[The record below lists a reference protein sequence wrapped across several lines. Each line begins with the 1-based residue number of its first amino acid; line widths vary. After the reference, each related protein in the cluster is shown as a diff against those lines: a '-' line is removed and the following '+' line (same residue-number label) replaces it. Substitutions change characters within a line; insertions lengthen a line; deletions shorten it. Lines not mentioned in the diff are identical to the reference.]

1 MASYSISNI
10 TENSV
15 DVKVSGLSSN
25 YTYDIR
31 IFVRLSNDTSDVTY
45 DETTTV
51 SYTTSYSETIS
62 GLDENT
68 DYTINVGINE
78 GSGNVWIGSKTFT
91 TDEIVEEEKP
101 DTFSWTY
108 AKTQDGAF
116 NLTATEWNNFTSRI
130 NEERA
135 YLGLSAYSFTK
146 AVKGNNFTASMYNQA
161 VNAIKG
167 MGGGAGGYI
176 YTVSKGDTITA
187 YEMNQIVAELN
198 SAINNL

>member
-10 TENSV
+10 TDSSV
-15 DVKVSGLSSN
+15 KVKVSGLSTS
-25 YTYDIR
+25 YSYKIR
-31 IFVRLSNDTSDVTY
+31 IFVRLADDSD
-45 DETTTV
+45 DV
-51 SYTTSYSETIS
+51 SFDETIS
-62 GLDENT
+62 VMFATSYIHTVSGLEPNT
-68 DYTINVGINE
+68 NYKINVDVGE
-78 GSGNVWIGSKTFT
+78 GWIGAKDFT
-91 TDEIVEEEKP
+91 TEEIAEEEKP

-108 AKTQDGAF
+108 AKTQGGGF

-130 NEERA
+130 NEERE

-146 AVKGNNFTASMYNQA
+146 AVKGNDFTASMYNQA

-176 YTVSKGDTITA
+176 YTVSKGDSVTA
-187 YEMNQIVAELN
+187 YHLNQIVAELN